1 MPEEQR
7 EANGEDWLRYG
18 LALEASEEG
27 FWDWDLV
34 AERLWGSSRWQAL
47 TGASAACLKLEAWM
61 ERVHPQDRLRLEL
74 ELRAARAG
82 QACAGGAYVIRN
94 EHRVRDGAGQWHW
107 VTLRGRVA
115 RGADG
120 RVTHVAGSLTDNTE
134 CRMTDAL
141 TGMPN
146 RAFFADHLEHRIERG
161 FRHADWNFAVVA
173 LALDR
178 FVRVNETLG
187 SAAGDRLVV
196 DTARQIERLLP
207 ESSIA
212 ARMNGAEFLVCLET
226 THGEAEALHFA
237 RQASAVVQRPFLWH
251 GHAVTPQLAVG
262 VTRASAWYAHPEEL
276 VADAEAALMH
286 ARRQEPPGVVC
297 YSEGMRERALER
309 LELETELVQAIL
321 NGKNGGGE
329 MVMFYQPEV
338 DLRTR
343 RVVGFE
349 ALVRWKHARRGLL
362 LPGEFIPM
370 AEETGLILPLGEWG
384 MAEACRQLMDW
395 RATGNEEM
403 RNARMS
409 VNLSARQFEQPDL
422 VRRVEKVLGQTGLPA
437 ESLRLEVT
445 ESSVIADPGAAQ
457 KTMHELGELG
467 VGLHMDDFG
476 TGYSSLEYL
485 RRFPFDTLKIDR
497 TFVQGVVHDHE
508 SRTIVGTILELA
520 RSFGMDVV
528 AEGIEDAAQLEQ
540 LKTMGCPCGQG
551 YYFAKPME
559 AGAIDA
565 LVSGAAWQA
574 SGVGVGVA

>member
-1 MPEEQR
+1 MREEQQR
-7 EANGEDWLRYG
+7 ERSEDWFRYG

-34 AERLWGSSRWQAL
+34 AGRLWGSSRWQSL
-47 TGASAACLKLEAWM
+47 TGASGACLKLEAWM
-61 ERVHPQDRLRLEL
+61 ERVHPEDRPRLEV

-82 QACAGGAYVIRN
+82 KAVAIRN

-107 VTLRGRVA
+107 VTLRGKVA

-120 RVTHVAGSLTDNTE
+120 WVTHVAGSLTDNTE

-141 TGMPN
+141 TGLPN
-146 RAFFADHLEHRIERG
+146 RTFFADHLEHRIERG

-196 DTARQIERLLP
+196 ETARQIERLLP
-207 ESSIA
+207 GSSIA
-212 ARMNGAEFLVCLET
+212 ARLNGAEFLVCLEMT
-226 THGEAEALHFA
+226 QGEAQALQFA
-237 RQASAVVQRPFLWH
+237 RQAAAAVRRPFLWH
-251 GHAVTPQLAVG
+251 GHAVTPHLAAG
-262 VTRASAWYAHPEEL
+262 VTQASAWYAHPEEL
-276 VADAEAALMH
+276 MADAEAALMH

-309 LELETELVQAIL
+309 LELETSLGRAIQ
-321 NGKNGGGE
+321 NGKNDGGE
-329 MVMFYQPEV
+329 LVMFYQPEV

-349 ALVRWKHARRGLL
+349 ALVRWKHRQRGLL

-370 AEETGLILPLGEWG
+370 AEETGLIVPLGEWG
-384 MAEACRQLMDW
+384 MAEACRQLVHW

-422 VRRVEKVLGQTGLPA
+422 VRRVEQVLGQTGLPA
-437 ESLRLEVT
+437 DSLRLEVT
-445 ESSVIADPGAAQ
+445 ESTLIADPGAAQ
-457 KTMHELGELG
+457 KTMQELEALG

-485 RRFPFDTLKIDR
+485 QRFPFDTLKIDR
-497 TFVQGVVHDHE
+497 TSVRGVVHDHE
-508 SRTIVGTILELA
+508 SRTIVGAILELA

-528 AEGIEDAAQLEQ
+528 AEGIEDAEQLEK
-540 LKTMGCPCGQG
+540 LKAMGCPCGQG

-559 AGAIDA
+559 AGAVDA
-565 LVSGAAWQA
+565 LVSGEAWRA
-574 SGVGVGVA
+574 RGVGVGVA